1 MVQEKEGE
9 MKMILERLKE
19 IENRYNNYVNSHR
32 MDRSY
37 KGGDKVY
44 LWVRIWNSSIEFGKE
59 TKFSSWYI
67 LPFNITGSLGLIAYH
82 DTLSI
87 SLDCMHDIF
96 LMFAFHH
103 YFR

>member
-44 LWVRIWNSSIEFGKE
+44 L
-59 TKFSSWYI
+59 
-67 LPFNITGSLGLIAYH
+67 
-82 DTLSI
+82 
-87 SLDCMHDIF
+87 
-96 LMFAFHH
+96 
-103 YFR
+103 